1 MSNEPGLQILLA
13 NDLTEV
19 FINNGYEINTI
30 NILDML
36 ATSGLKLTPSFDSN
50 VASQAY
56 LSMIS

>member
-1 MSNEPGLQILLA
+1 MSNEPSLQVLLA

-19 FINNGYEINTI
+19 FIDNGYEINTI

-36 ATSGLKLTPSFDSN
+36 ATSGLKLVPSTDSN

>member
-1 MSNEPGLQILLA
+1 MSNEPSLQVLLA

>member
-19 FINNGYEINTI
+19 FIDNGYDINTI

-36 ATSGLKLTPSFDSN
+36 ATSGLKLTPSIDSN

-56 LSMIS
+56 LSLIS

>member
-1 MSNEPGLQILLA
+1 MSNEPGLQVLLA

-36 ATSGLKLTPSFDSN
+36 ATSGLMLTPSTDSN

-56 LSMIS
+56 LSLIS

>member
-1 MSNEPGLQILLA
+1 MSNEPSLQVLLA

-30 NILDML
+30 TILDML
-36 ATSGLKLTPSFDSN
+36 ATSGLKLVPSIDSN

-56 LSMIS
+56 LSLIS